1 MFASRRGVL
10 GTILLAGLGTAVAGC
25 ASSSSTSAPP
35 PRAAASGAPP
45 ASTNGE
51 HTTTGS
57 APVDWP
63 VPPEEAA
70 RVNPMSATA
79 QNLRKGQSLFESYC
93 TACHGVGGRGDGAL
107 AEQWSRLPKDLT
119 HPDRQARMTDGE
131 IFWKISAGHRQGQ
144 DEIMPGVGYK
154 LNADDRWR
162 LVLYVRSLATK

>member
-1 MFASRRGVL
+1 MFSGRNRVVGIIVL
-10 GTILLAGLGTAVAGC
+10 MGLGSVGAGC
-25 ASSSSTSAPP
+25 ASSASPP
-35 PRAAASGAPP
+35 PRPVPTPSP
-45 ASTNGE
+45 AE

-57 APVDWP
+57 APTDWP

-70 RVNPMSATA
+70 RVNPLAPTSP
-79 QNLRKGQSLFESYC
+79 NLKKGGTLFERYC
-93 TACHGVGGRGDGAL
+93 TACHGVSGRGDGPM

-162 LVLYVRSLATK
+162 LVLFVRSLVTK